1 MQGPGVAASL
11 GRSERLARVA
21 LVLATIAAP
30 VLLSACGGGDSGGTE
45 TNAQQAANGGSAGS
59 GSGGGAGGAGGH
71 GGLVGAIESA
81 FPEPTPQPNSPPGA
95 QRAIDAGR
103 KACTGKTPVQV
114 RDEFMAEAEASGL
127 LNPGQEKMVAD
138 IARYE
143 KQATTADFV
152 AGQLGAGVYEATLPE
167 ELRTAGY
174 QGCVYELA
182 QQLLKEIAQK

>member
-1 MQGPGVAASL
+1 MVTATAVFGAMAAL
-11 GRSERLARVA
+11 
-21 LVLATIAAP
+21 
-30 VLLSACGGGDSGGTE
+30 LLSACGGGSGGNE

-59 GSGGGAGGAGGH
+59 GSGAVAGGGGGH
-71 GGLVGAIESA
+71 SGLVAAIETA
-81 FPEPTPQPNSPPGA
+81 FPEPKPQPNAPPGA

-103 KACTGKTPVQV
+103 KACRGKTPEQV

-127 LNPGQEKMVAD
+127 LNPGQKKMLAD

-143 KQATTADFV
+143 KQATSADFV
-152 AGQLGAGVYEATLPE
+152 AGQLGADVYEATLPE